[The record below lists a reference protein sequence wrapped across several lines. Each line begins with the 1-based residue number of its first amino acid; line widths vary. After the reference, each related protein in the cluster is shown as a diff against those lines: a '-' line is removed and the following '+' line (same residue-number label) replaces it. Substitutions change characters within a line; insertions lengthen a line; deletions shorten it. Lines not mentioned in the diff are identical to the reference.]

1 MGSTGDPSGGP
12 GLAPYGAVTSS
23 RKRGA
28 AREDRSSDAR
38 HRPGSVRCVPRAL
51 SVTVPAGGVVDRC
64 RRRGSDGAGLLAA
77 LNPPGQRPRTKD
89 EAVPHLRR
97 PLVARSCLA
106 WHHHPW
112 TAAGGPVVGAGPPAA
127 SSLRTSTPPGQG
139 QVSATDRPASNPRV
153 AAVHAIG
160 CVGLSA
166 STSPRPRLAKRA
178 RGAIPEPQHRLAGG
192 QRDLPEPRGAVLRS
206 LHVDKPPHP
215 AQVRP
220 TSEVRRS
227 VSR

>member
-1 MGSTGDPSGGP
+1 MHDIG
-12 GLAPYGAVTSS
+12 
-23 RKRGA
+23 
-28 AREDRSSDAR
+28 
-38 HRPGSVRCVPRAL
+38 RAL
-51 SVTVPAGGVVDRC
+51 SVMYHAHYRSLCQPAVLLT
-64 RRRGSDGAGLLAA
+64 GAGAA
-77 LNPPGQRPRTKD
+77 EATALGSLPRCIRRASARGRRTTPCRTCGDLWWSGHVWPGITIFG
-89 EAVPHLRR
+89 
-97 PLVARSCLA
+97 
-106 WHHHPW
+106 

-160 CVGLSA
+160 CVGRSA
-166 STSPRPRLAKRA
+166 STNPRPRLAKRA